1 MPAQSMQA
9 RCPSCGAII
18 HFPNSDLGRLS
29 QATCW
34 MCDSI
39 VEQDPARAGLALST
53 VVAPSPKRHEKT
65 GNIGLR
71 GGTAPETPSLD
82 LQLGDL
88 VTICVASGRDLG
100 REFELTKPLTTIGRL
115 GGGADIEIDDPEVSR
130 SHCAVEMRRDAILL
144 HDLRSTNGTY
154 LGNYRVSVIRLE
166 PMSHFR
172 MGSSFLQLRLSKLQ
186 GSPKERHVVS

>member
-1 MPAQSMQA
+1 MLAQGMQA

-18 HFPNSDLGRLS
+18 HFPDSGPGRRS
-29 QATCW
+29 QVTCW

-65 GNIGLR
+65 GTIGLR
-71 GGTAPETPSLD
+71 GGSAPEAPSLD
-82 LQLGDL
+82 IQPGDL
-88 VTICVASGRDLG
+88 VTICVTSGRSIG

-130 SHCAVEMRRDAILL
+130 SHCAVEVRRDAVLL

-154 LGNYRVSVIRLE
+154 LGDYRVSVIRLE

-172 MGSSFLQLRLSKLQ
+172 MGSSFLQLRLLKH
-186 GSPKERHVVS
+186 KARRRRDT